1 MPNNRDARLLNT
13 MRNLMAKGIT
23 DEDALI
29 DTASEVIGGGDLA
42 RKAAKSVYDRH
53 FKIFAAN

>member
-1 MPNNRDARLLNT
+1 MAPKQNTRILNT

-29 DTASEVIGGGDLA
+29 DTAAHVIDGSEASQKAA
-42 RKAAKSVYDRH
+42 RKVYDAH
-53 FKIFAAN
+53 FKIFTAN